1 MFTVSD
7 KIIGTVIAEN
17 FSVEVDGGVAERNS
31 LLQCPSP
38 QE

>member
-7 KIIGTVIAEN
+7 KIIGTVIAED
-17 FSVEVDGGVAERNS
+17 FPVEVDRGVTEHDS
-31 LLQCPSP
+31 LPQCPSP

>member
-1 MFTVSD
+1 MSD
-7 KIIGTVIAEN
+7 KINGTVIAED
-17 FSVEVDGGVAERNS
+17 FPVEVDEGVTEHNS